1 MIKTYT
7 LLIQHNSAHIL
18 MEILNE
24 MEYPYIAVR
33 LQKGFRI
40 SVALSEREF
49 SQICEIMSPFQIN

>member
-7 LLIQHNSAHIL
+7 LLVQHQSAHIL

-24 MEYPYIAVR
+24 MQYPCVAVR

-49 SQICEIMSPFQIN
+49 DQICSIVSPVQIN